1 KISLS
6 DGSPM
11 IQIANDGNLLPS
23 PVVVTQLDQQG
34 IAERYDV
41 VIDFSRYSVGQKVW
55 MVNLLEHR
63 DGTMPEGTVSLAQAL
78 SGNSSDPCV
87 GKFLEF
93 RIVRNPATPDVSQVP
108 AVMTPTPEPPNSP
121 LARHRTPGFDD
132 RPDQSA

>member
-1 KISLS
+1 
-6 DGSPM
+6 
-11 IQIANDGNLLPS
+11 
-23 PVVVTQLDQQG
+23 TQLDQQG

-41 VIDFSRYSVGQKVW
+41 VIDFSRYSVGQKVS

-93 RIVRNPATPDVSQVP
+93 RIVRNPATPDASQVP
-108 AVMTPTPEPPNSP
+108 SVMIPNPDLSKIPVAPQPPFVFSDSPHPTPNHP
-121 LARHRTPGFDD
+121 LPSILAP
-132 RPDQSA
+132 